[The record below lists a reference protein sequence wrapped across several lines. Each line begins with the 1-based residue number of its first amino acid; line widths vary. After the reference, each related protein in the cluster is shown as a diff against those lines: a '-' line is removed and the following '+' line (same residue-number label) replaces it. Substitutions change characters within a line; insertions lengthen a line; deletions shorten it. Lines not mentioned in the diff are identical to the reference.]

1 MSNKSPAKDTEE
13 KQYIIQFFNS
23 KNEIDNIEA
32 KEETM
37 PVDEATERWN
47 MNRTILRLYE
57 KGMQEDQKLR
67 KTYAKILIGIL
78 IATLISLIVLFV
90 LRGVNVLNYSDTA
103 FNIFVTGGIA
113 EVFLLIRTIVKYLF
127 KDNLTQPLNTVL
139 ESSNRINQKNN
150 KRKFLDRDN
159 TKYN

>member
-1 MSNKSPAKDTEE
+1 MSNKSPAHNTDE
-13 KQYIIQFFNS
+13 KKYIIQFFNS

-32 KEETM
+32 KEETK

-57 KGMQEDQKLR
+57 KGMQEDQQLR

-78 IATLISLIVLFV
+78 IVTLISLIVLFI
-90 LRGVNVLNYSDTA
+90 LRGINILNYSDTA

-113 EVFLLIRTIVKYLF
+113 EVFILIRTIVKYLF
-127 KDNLTQPLNTVL
+127 KDNLTQPLNTIL
-139 ESSNRINQKNN
+139 ESSNKINQKYNKKRTFNKEDKNN
-150 KRKFLDRDN
+150 
-159 TKYN
+159 